1 MIEENIEL
9 KEYTTFGI
17 NAKARYFATYSNIK
31 ELLKISRSPEY
42 LDNEILHIGGGSNL
56 LFCGD
61 FKGLILKSAIKGI
74 THYRKNDDTV
84 YLIVGAAEKWTDV
97 VDYCLNNDLSG
108 LENLAGIP
116 GEAGASPVQNVG
128 AYGVEAGDYIHNIE
142 CFDSYT
148 RQTVTLRGEECGFA
162 YRDSKFKGEW
172 RGRYYVL
179 RVSFKLRPGR
189 EARHLG
195 YGALKDFESRLGH
208 KPDISEVAEE
218 IKRLRNS
225 KLPDPADIGSAG
237 SFFKNP
243 IVNEYFY
250 QEEVKPYYPDM
261 PCYPSGKEGYVKLGA
276 GWMIE
281 HAGLKGYKIG
291 GAEVYPKQCLVI
303 ANAGN
308 ATWKDVTNLSEHII
322 HSVRQKF
329 KIRLKP
335 EVNFIDTNIKVT
347 VLGSGTSKGVP
358 EIGCLCPRCTST
370 DSRDKRTRA
379 SILIETHGMRIM
391 IDVSPDFREQ
401 ALRAGIY
408 DLDAVL
414 VTHEHYDHVG
424 GLDDI
429 RPLCLNGD
437 IPIFLRAD
445 VDADIRK
452 RLDYCFREHPY
463 PGVPTLD
470 LHIIDNH
477 PFAINGLD
485 ITPIEVKHGKLPIF
499 GYRIG
504 DFAYITDCK
513 YIDDEEKAKLEG
525 VKVMIINGLRYREH
539 FSHLSIPE
547 ALTLIKEIAPERAY
561 LTHIC
566 HDAPCHAE
574 LDRELPDNVH
584 PAYDGLTFDV

>member
-1 MIEENIEL
+1 MIQENIDL
-9 KEYTTFGI
+9 KDYTTFGI
-17 NAKARYFATYSNIK
+17 SAKARYFATYSNVK
-31 ELLKISRSPEY
+31 ELLKISRSQEY

-61 FKGLILKSAIKGI
+61 FNGLILKSEIKGI

-84 YLIVGAAEKWTDV
+84 YLIAGAAEKWTDV
-97 VDYCLNNDLSG
+97 VDYCLQNDLAG

-128 AYGVEAGDYIHNIE
+128 AYGVEAGDYIHNVE
-142 CFDSYT
+142 CFDSHT
-148 RQTVTLRGEECGFA
+148 RQAVTLSGEECGFS
-162 YRDSKFKGEW
+162 YRDSKFKREW
-172 RGRYYVL
+172 KGRYYVL
-179 RVSFKLRPGR
+179 RVSFRLHPGR
-189 EARHLG
+189 KARHLD
-195 YGALKDFESRLGH
+195 YGALRELESRLGH
-208 KPDISEVAEE
+208 KPDIKEVADE
-218 IKRLRNS
+218 IKRLRAN
-225 KLPDPADIGSAG
+225 KLPDPAEIGSAG

-243 IVNEYFY
+243 VVNEYFY
-250 QEEVKPYYPDM
+250 KEEVKPYYPDM
-261 PCYPSGKEGYVKLGA
+261 PCYPSDKEGYVKLGA

-281 HAGLKGYKIG
+281 HAGLKGFRIG
-291 GAEVYPKQCLVI
+291 GAEVYPHQCLVVT
-303 ANAGN
+303 NTGD
-308 ATWKDVTNLSEHII
+308 ATWEDVANLSEHII
-322 HSVRQKF
+322 RTVRQKY

-347 VLGSGTSKGVP
+347 VLGSGTSKGIP

-370 DSRDKRTRA
+370 DKRDKRTRA
-379 SILIETHGMRIM
+379 SVLVETGGMRIM

-401 ALRAGIY
+401 ALREGIY

-414 VTHEHYDHVG
+414 VTHTHYDHVG

-437 IPIFLRAD
+437 IPIYVRPE
-445 VDADIRK
+445 VDADIRR
-452 RLDYCFREHPY
+452 RLDYCFREHTY

-477 PFAINGLD
+477 PFPINGLS
-485 ITPIEVKHGKLPIF
+485 IIPIEVMHGKLPIF

-513 YIDDEEKAKLEG
+513 YIDEAEKSKLEG
-525 VKVMIINGLRYREH
+525 VKVMIINGLRHREH
-539 FSHLSIPE
+539 FSHFSIPD
-547 ALTLIKEIAPERAY
+547 ALALIEEIKPERAY
-561 LTHIC
+561 LTHMC

-574 LDRELPDNVH
+574 LEKELPENVY
-584 PAYDGLTFDV
+584 PAYDGLVFNV